1 MKIKIIFS
9 VLLILCG
16 QFIKAQQAS
25 YFDAAQ
31 AYNRLVIEKNN
42 GTYMRINNYK
52 VVGTPYLF
60 GEKNNGDLYAKGE
73 NAKNILISYNTFNNE
88 VAFYPI
94 VNSNNSLIK
103 DAEQVDS
110 FVLKPNGSSG
120 LVENAKFISSEA
132 LGANDK
138 SFYLLMHEGQNFNL
152 YKKYKSTLGIVSTNY
167 VQSELRQFDLSYEYY
182 YMDNNSKKLKK
193 LKPSN
198 GSLLKEFKEVKD
210 ISSILNENNI
220 TANPDIVLKAIFASL
235 NNK

>member
-9 VLLILCG
+9 VLLFLSG
-16 QFIKAQQAS
+16 QLIKAQQSS

-31 AYNRLVIEKNN
+31 AYNRLLIEKNN

-52 VVGTPYLF
+52 VIGTPYLF

-73 NAKNILISYNTFNNE
+73 NAQNIIISYNSYNNE

-94 VNSNNSLIK
+94 GNSANALIK

-110 FVLKPNGSSG
+110 FVLKPNGSAG
-120 LVENAKFISSEA
+120 IVENAKFISSEA
-132 LGANDK
+132 LGAKDK
-138 SFYLLMHEGQNFNL
+138 TFYLLMYEGPDFNL
-152 YKKYKSTLGIVSTNY
+152 YKKYKSSLGIVSTNY
-167 VQSELRQFDLSYEYY
+167 VQSELRQFDLTYEYY
-182 YMDNNSKKLKK
+182 YMNNKTKQLKK

-198 GSLLKEFKEVKD
+198 NAALKEFKDVKD
-210 ISSILNENNI
+210 ISSFLNENNI